1 MVLDFWKHKVNKGI
15 ADKKELHSDQITNIS
30 YSQFIKN
37 PVKEIKEAYTKI
49 NLDMDIETENKMER
63 YLKTQKKLKKQKHIY
78 TLEEFDLTPNII
90 RESFKD
96 YIKSKSFQS

>member
-1 MVLDFWKHKVNKGI
+1 MNTYF
-15 ADKKELHSDQITNIS
+15 
-30 YSQFIKN
+30 Y
-37 PVKEIKEAYTKI
+37 KEAYTKI
-49 NLDMDIETENKMER
+49 NLDMDIETENKMEG

-78 TLEEFDLTPNII
+78 TLEEFGLTPNII

>member
-1 MVLDFWKHKVNKGI
+1 
-15 ADKKELHSDQITNIS
+15 
-30 YSQFIKN
+30 
-37 PVKEIKEAYTKI
+37 
-49 NLDMDIETENKMER
+49 MEG